1 MDPVALQFIEVLAWR
16 RRQSTKRTE
25 DRRFCESLAFYGMLA
40 HRTPWSDFLKR
51 SLLTRSSETETHT
64 PRTSRCCTEDGALTL
79 TPLYDLMCTLYY
91 GDDRLAMCIDNVRRT
106 NLLTMERIVNEAV
119 RWGMSRGRATEI
131 VVNLLE
137 RAPAALGLAREVTEG
152 VPAKLV
158 TIVKAQLKQLRSVE

>member
-1 MDPVALQFIEVLAWR
+1 
-16 RRQSTKRTE
+16 
-25 DRRFCESLAFYGMLA
+25 
-40 HRTPWSDFLKR
+40 
-51 SLLTRSSETETHT
+51 
-64 PRTSRCCTEDGALTL
+64 
-79 TPLYDLMCTLYY
+79 
-91 GDDRLAMCIDNVRRT
+91 
-106 NLLTMERIVNEAV
+106 MERIVNEAV